1 MHLAL
6 TDLFR
11 ARWTAD
17 IHEEWIRSVLR
28 DRPDLNRPQLERTR
42 QLMDTHAR
50 DACVTGYA
58 NLIESIEL
66 PDPDDRHVLAAA
78 IVGRADVIVTY
89 NLKDFPAAVLD
100 TYGIE
105 AQHPDVFLQ
114 HLMDLDPPRVIA
126 AVKRLR
132 EMLRHPPVD
141 ASHYIAM
148 LERCELPA
156 FAARMREFEAVL

>member
-11 ARWTAD
+11 ARWSAE

-28 DRPDLNRPQLERTR
+28 ARPDLDRAQLERTR

-58 NLIESIEL
+58 NLIASIEL

-89 NLKDFPAAVLD
+89 NLKDFPDALLD
-100 TYGIE
+100 AYGIE

-132 EMLRHPPVD
+132 ETLRHPPVD
-141 ASHYIAM
+141 VSHYIAM

-156 FAARMREFEAVL
+156 FAGRLREFEAVL